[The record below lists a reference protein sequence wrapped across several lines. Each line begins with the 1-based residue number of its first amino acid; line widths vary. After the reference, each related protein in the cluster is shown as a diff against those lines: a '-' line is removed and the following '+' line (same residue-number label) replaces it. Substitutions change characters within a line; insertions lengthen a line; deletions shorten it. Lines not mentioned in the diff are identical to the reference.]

1 MPFAV
6 PLAFLVAV
14 TDLIPMVGATIG
26 AVVCIA
32 VALLAT
38 RLWPTTVLL
47 AAFFVAYQQLENY
60 VLAPR
65 IMRRP
70 VQLSP
75 AAVLLAGLIGGATL
89 GLIGALMAIPIAAGI
104 KVLLSE
110 RLQARDAAG
119 TDTDATDT
127 DAAAPGD
134 GETAPQ
140 PGQGRT
146 HTLPPPDSARPV
158 NDRGGPATRD
168 GDRSDDATP
177 G

>member
-1 MPFAV
+1 V
-6 PLAFLVAV
+6 RSLAFLVAV

-26 AVVCIA
+26 AVVCVA

-38 RLWPTTVLL
+38 RLWPTTVLV

-89 GLIGALMAIPIAAGI
+89 GLIGALMAIPIAAGG

-119 TDTDATDT
+119 TDAT
-127 DAAAPGD
+127 APGA

-140 PGQGRT
+140 PGQAAP
-146 HTLPPPDSARPV
+146 HAPPADPAQPVDRPHQ
-158 NDRGGPATRD
+158 PAAQD
-168 GDRSDDATP
+168 GDRRDDPAP